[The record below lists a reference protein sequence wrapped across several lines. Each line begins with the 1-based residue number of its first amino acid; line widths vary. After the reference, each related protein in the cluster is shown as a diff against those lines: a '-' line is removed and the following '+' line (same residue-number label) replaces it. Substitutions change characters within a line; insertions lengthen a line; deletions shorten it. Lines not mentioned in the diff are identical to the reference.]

1 MVRQPTSLS
10 FCMKEIV
17 NECPSECVS
26 VCVRVRKN
34 ERERESD
41 KLQVGA
47 QENVCVLCLR
57 EIGRAPLRNVSVT
70 KKEECV

>member
-1 MVRQPTSLS
+1 MNVL
-10 FCMKEIV
+10 
-17 NECPSECVS
+17 
-26 VCVRVRKN
+26 VCVCVCVCVCARM
-34 ERERESD
+34 RERESD

>member
-1 MVRQPTSLS
+1 MNVL
-10 FCMKEIV
+10 
-17 NECPSECVS
+17 VS
-26 VCVRVRKN
+26 VCVCVYVCARMR